1 VSGFGEPTLHRSG
14 APGGTVTRP
23 RDEEPVRDVV
33 RARAGVQNAGVT
45 FGPRTRRRSAG
56 DTWRD
61 FAHRYGWRA
70 YALPVLIVLTLAAL
84 FTTNEVAR
92 KAAGGTGGNAAA
104 GPAGAGHGHPGAGAP
119 PVASGSITL
128 KDDQASSSQK
138 INNDVLKAA
147 ALPPGPAYT
156 EQGTGTFRIL
166 PGTSPKVGTGPLH
179 RYSIEVENGVTGVDL
194 KQFQHLAVTTLSDPR
209 SWSGHGV
216 TLQRVDSGPID
227 FRISLTSS
235 RTVRTFCGYA
245 IHVETSCFDANSGRV
260 VLNLARWVRGSTA
273 YVGDLAAY
281 RIYMINHEDGHALG
295 HQHAHQCLPGG
306 LAPVMMQQTFGLK
319 SAASGKM
326 CGANPWPFPPGAKG
340 APGPEQPDTPQNDE
354 YGLSD

>member
-1 VSGFGEPTLHRSG
+1 MSGFGEPTLHRAG
-14 APGGTVTRP
+14 EPGDLMSRP
-23 RDEEPVRDVV
+23 REDEPVRDVV
-33 RARAGVQNAGVT
+33 RARSAVRNAGVT
-45 FGPRTRRRSAG
+45 YGPRTRRRSAG

-70 YALPVLIVLTLAAL
+70 YALPVLIVLTIAAL
-84 FTTNEVAR
+84 FTTNQVAR
-92 KAAGGTGGNAAA
+92 KAAGGTGGQAAGHAGAGNGHA
-104 GPAGAGHGHPGAGAP
+104 GPAGP
-119 PVASGSITL
+119 PVASGSIAL

-147 ALPPGPAYT
+147 ALPPGPAYPM
-156 EQGTGTFRIL
+156 QGDGSYRIL
-166 PGTSPKVGTGPLH
+166 PGTSNPVGSGPLH

-194 KQFQHLAVTTLSDPR
+194 KQFQHLVVSTLSDPR

-216 TLQRVDSGPID
+216 SLQRVDSGQID
-227 FRISLTSS
+227 FRISLTSAHS
-235 RTVRTFCGYA
+235 VRTFCGYT

-260 VLNLARWVRGSTA
+260 VLNVARWVRGSTA

-281 RIYMINHEDGHALG
+281 RVYMINHEDGHALG

-319 SAASGKM
+319 SAVSGKM
-326 CGANPWPFPPGAKG
+326 CGANPWPYPPGAKG
-340 APGPEQPDTPQNDE
+340 APGPEQSDTPQNDE